1 MKIVQH
7 AHDMSPNPVSGQLL
21 GMAKDEGILEVT
33 DMFPFAPSITDE
45 EEQEAYLM
53 DMLRCLRDVNV
64 DHTAVGWY
72 QSISLDAA
80 IQPSFLE
87 NQAAYQA
94 EIPDSCFLVYD
105 HLRSAQGPPAIRAF
119 RLTDNFMRA
128 WRDSHKSPTGRVSI
142 GLLGDLIRDGLVRE
156 LEVKLA
162 VSAIDKLLIGS
173 MSESGEIPAANPVGS
188 ENASKL
194 MLARLAQ
201 NILLS
206 LDESIAESS
215 RAQHYIRSVGK
226 QQQALSA
233 QIQKR
238 RAENVQ
244 RVQAG
249 EAALPEDEFQL
260 NLKGISEPPR
270 LGLVMSTAQLD
281 SLLGVCDEVFECLA
295 LKQSL

>member
-1 MKIVQH
+1 MQH

-21 GMAKDEGILEVT
+21 GMTKDEGVLEVT

-72 QSISLDAA
+72 QSVSLDAA
-80 IQPSFLE
+80 LQPSFLE

-105 HLRSAQGPPAIRAF
+105 HLRSAQGPPALRAF
-119 RLTDNFMRA
+119 RLSDNFMRA
-128 WRDSHKSPTGRVSI
+128 WRDAHKSPTGRVAL
-142 GLLGDLIRDGLVRE
+142 GLLEDLIRNGLVVE
-156 LEVKLA
+156 LEVKLT

-173 MSESGEIPAANPVGS
+173 MAESKEVPEANPIGS
-188 ENASKL
+188 ENAAKL

-215 RAQHYIRSVGK
+215 RVQHYIRSIGK
-226 QQQALSA
+226 QQQALAA

-238 RAENVQ
+238 RAENAQ

-249 EAALPEDEFQL
+249 EAPLPEDEFQL

-270 LGLVMSTAQLD
+270 LGLVMSTAQLG
-281 SLLGVCDEVFECLA
+281 SLLGVCEDVFESLA
-295 LKQSL
+295 IKQTL